1 MSVYVTP
8 DKIFMYTWI
17 HSQRRNGSHSY
28 GLESHID
35 KLIGDRDPKSFLPD
49 ASILTFERK

>member
-1 MSVYVTP
+1 MDSFSKEEWFP
-8 DKIFMYTWI
+8 QLW
-17 HSQRRNGSHSY
+17 
-28 GLESHID
+28 LESHID